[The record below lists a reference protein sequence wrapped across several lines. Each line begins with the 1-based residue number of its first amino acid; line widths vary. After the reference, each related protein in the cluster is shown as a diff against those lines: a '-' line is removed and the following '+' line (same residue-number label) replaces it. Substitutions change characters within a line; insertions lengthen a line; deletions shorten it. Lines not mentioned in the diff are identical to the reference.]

1 MELELETRVVTS
13 WEKVSES
20 VLVKTKVLLVLVG
33 GWAMTFARV
42 ELVFDD
48 TSAILNVLVYR
59 FRLTLEY
66 HHVNLALQNLG
77 T

>member
-1 MELELETRVVTS
+1 M
-13 WEKVSES
+13 
-20 VLVKTKVLLVLVG
+20 LVKTKVLLVLVG
-33 GWAMTFARV
+33 GWAMTIARV

-66 HHVNLALQNLG
+66 YHVNLALQNLG